1 MSFYGIIIGLKIM
14 NFKKCKIM
22 KMTRI
27 KIKNLFF
34 GVMVF
39 GGTALMNAQTTQTDN
54 TSSPVATNQSATNP
68 TIENLKKLIEANP
81 KDTESLAKLATAYQ
95 EASDFKNSVETW
107 KKISVLLPD
116 WSPSYYSQAYGY
128 QSAKDD
134 ANAKIAY
141 EKYIATVKPEEVE
154 QSKKNLAYA
163 YFYIAFAEKET
174 DPNKAKEHIAKSLQY
189 DPTNQDAVKLS
200 TTLNS

>member
-1 MSFYGIIIGLKIM
+1 
-14 NFKKCKIM
+14 
-22 KMTRI
+22 MTKI
-27 KIKNLFF
+27 KINKLFL
-34 GVMVF
+34 G
-39 GGTALMNAQTTQTDN
+39 LMLVGSAGFATAQTTQTSEV
-54 TSSPVATNQSATNP
+54 TTTTQTVTNP
-68 TIENLKKLIEANP
+68 AIEGLKKQIEANP

-95 EASDFKNSVETW
+95 EASDWKNSVETW

-116 WSPSYYSQAYGY
+116 WSPAYYSQAYAY

-154 QSKKNLAYA
+154 ASKKNLAYA
-163 YFYIAFAEKET
+163 YFYIAFAEQKS
-174 DPNKAKEHIAKSLQY
+174 DPEKAKEHIAKSLQY